1 MLDEY
6 LFYRHESL
14 YTHIH
19 KVLEKYKLEMAEK
32 VEAIIKQAGE
42 KREAFSAAAG
52 KNIQYL
58 VIVRV
63 M

>member
-1 MLDEY
+1 M
-6 LFYRHESL
+6 
-14 YTHIH
+14 
-19 KVLEKYKLEMAEK
+19 VEKYTLEMAEK

-42 KREAFSAAAG
+42 KREAFSAATG

-58 VIVRV
+58 VIARV